1 MLFSEFVL
9 VDLACF
15 IKMIFDS
22 RLAEQFEEAS
32 MHLWELL
39 EERDKAVAGTTC
51 KQCFIYFF
59 IFFSGLYS
67 QFSQTIGPE
76 IFTF

>member
-1 MLFSEFVL
+1 ML

-15 IKMIFDS
+15 IKIIFDS

-51 KQCFIYFF
+51 KQYYYLVFLDFAVNLARQLDLKYLLFK
-59 IFFSGLYS
+59 L
-67 QFSQTIGPE
+67 
-76 IFTF
+76 

>member
-1 MLFSEFVL
+1 MLFSSFVL

-32 MHLWELL
+32 MHLWELF
-39 EERDKAVAGTTC
+39 EGRDKAVAGTTC
-51 KQCFIYFF
+51 KQCFFF
-59 IFFSGLYS
+59 
-67 QFSQTIGPE
+67 
-76 IFTF
+76 FTLQSI

>member
-1 MLFSEFVL
+1 ML

-32 MHLWELL
+32 MHLWELF
-39 EERDKAVAGTTC
+39 EGREKAVAGTTC
-51 KQCFIYFF
+51 KQCFFF
-59 IFFSGLYS
+59 
-67 QFSQTIGPE
+67 
-76 IFTF
+76 FTLLSI